1 MGFQGNICSDRCVE
15 GILHILQ
22 IPAGKKVPVLCRI
35 GGLNGRRIQHFL
47 CCHSTSAVR
56 VKGYGKFIKGI
67 RVCTAVF
74 KGAAGHGDH
83 GLVVAAV
90 HRHAK
95 TAQVY
100 LAAFYNTAGHGEAA
114 ISINIYRTAVGTGRA
129 ILNDTA
135 VQLKRAALLNK
146 YCAAVI
152 VGSATTDGATV
163 HNESAAAA
171 NVHRT
176 AVIAGFAIHDGTA
189 VHNELTILDLC
200 FRHTGFGN
208 IHCTAVAVSIR
219 AVHDAAALQGQR
231 TAFDFNSAVFVLP
244 VDLAAGAAIL
254 YCHASAAAHP
264 NYILICPAAT
274 QGISIKIKSYSAP
287 HIKFPSG
294 LNVSA

>member
-22 IPAGKKVPVLCRI
+22 IPTGKKVPVLCRI
-35 GGLNGRRIQHFL
+35 GGLNGRRIQHLL

-100 LAAFYNTAGHGEAA
+100 LAAFYSTAGHGEAA
-114 ISINIYRTAVGTGRA
+114 ILINIYRTAVGTGRA

-152 VGSATTDGATV
+152 
-163 HNESAAAA
+163 
-171 NVHRT
+171 
-176 AVIAGFAIHDGTA
+176 AGFAVHDGTA
-189 VHNELTILDLC
+189 VHNKLTILDLC
-200 FRHTGFGN
+200 FRHTSVGN
-208 IHCTAVAVSIR
+208 IHCTAVAVGIR

-254 YCHASAAAHP
+254 YCQASAAAHP

-294 LNVSA
+294 LNASA

>member
-35 GGLNGRRIQHFL
+35 GGLNGRRIQHLL

-67 RVCTAVF
+67 RVCAAVF
-74 KGAAGHGDH
+74 KGAAGHG
-83 GLVVAAV
+83 
-90 HRHAK
+90 
-95 TAQVY
+95 
-100 LAAFYNTAGHGEAA
+100 EAA
-114 ISINIYRTAVGTGRA
+114 ILINIYRTAVGTGRA

-135 VQLKRAALLNK
+135 VQLKRAALLNQ

-152 VGSATTDGATV
+152 VGSATTDGAAV

-176 AVIAGFAIHDGTA
+176 AVIAGFAVHDGTA

-200 FRHTGFGN
+200 FRHTSVGN
-208 IHCTAVAVSIR
+208 IHCTAVAVGIR

-254 YCHASAAAHP
+254 YCQASAAAHP

-274 QGISIKIKSYSAP
+274 QGIFIKIKSYSAP

-294 LNVSA
+294 LNASA

>member
-35 GGLNGRRIQHFL
+35 GGLNGRRIQHLL

-67 RVCTAVF
+67 RVCAAVF

-100 LAAFYNTAGHGEAA
+100 LAAFYSTAGHGEAA
-114 ISINIYRTAVGTGRA
+114 ILINIYRTAVGTGRA

-135 VQLKRAALLNK
+135 VQLKRAALLNQ

-152 VGSATTDGATV
+152 VGSATTDGAAV

-176 AVIAGFAIHDGTA
+176 AVA
-189 VHNELTILDLC
+189 V
-200 FRHTGFGN
+200 G
-208 IHCTAVAVSIR
+208 IR

-254 YCHASAAAHP
+254 YCQASAAAHP

-294 LNVSA
+294 LNASA

>member
-22 IPAGKKVPVLCRI
+22 IPTGKKVPVLCRI
-35 GGLNGRRIQHFL
+35 GGLNGRRIQHLL

-100 LAAFYNTAGHGEAA
+100 LAAFYSTAGHGEAA
-114 ISINIYRTAVGTGRA
+114 ILINIYRTAVGTGRA

-135 VQLKRAALLNK
+135 VHNK
-146 YCAAVI
+146 
-152 VGSATTDGATV
+152 
-163 HNESAAAA
+163 
-171 NVHRT
+171 
-176 AVIAGFAIHDGTA
+176 
-189 VHNELTILDLC
+189 LTILDLC
-200 FRHTGFGN
+200 FRHTSVGN
-208 IHCTAVAVSIR
+208 IHCTAVAVGIR

-254 YCHASAAAHP
+254 YCQASAAAHP

-294 LNVSA
+294 LNASA

>member
-35 GGLNGRRIQHFL
+35 GGLNGRRIQHLL

-67 RVCTAVF
+67 RVCAAVF

-100 LAAFYNTAGHGEAA
+100 LAAFYSTAGHGEAA
-114 ISINIYRTAVGTGRA
+114 ILINIYRTAVGTGRA

-135 VQLKRAALLNK
+135 VQLKRAALLNQ
-146 YCAAVI
+146 YCAAVA
-152 VGSATTDGATV
+152 VG
-163 HNESAAAA
+163 
-171 NVHRT
+171 
-176 AVIAGFAIHDGTA
+176 
-189 VHNELTILDLC
+189 
-200 FRHTGFGN
+200 
-208 IHCTAVAVSIR
+208 IR

-254 YCHASAAAHP
+254 YCQASAAAHP

-294 LNVSA
+294 LNASA